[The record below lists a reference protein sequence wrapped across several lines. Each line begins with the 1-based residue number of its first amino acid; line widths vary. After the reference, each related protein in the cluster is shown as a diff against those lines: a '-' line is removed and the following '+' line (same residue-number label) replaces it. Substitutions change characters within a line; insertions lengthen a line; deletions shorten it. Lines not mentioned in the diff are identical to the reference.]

1 VENHI
6 MSFFIKKNCTCLRWR
21 FKLSVLAV
29 LAILVY
35 YLMTHLYFYLAPQQ
49 KVESDFLV
57 VESWMNDDALKES
70 LEIFRQG
77 HYKHMFITGGPLNEG
92 YYLMNY
98 KSTSDFALDT
108 FLHLGASADS
118 MSIISRDLV
127 WRDRTYHTALKLNEY
142 LQENYP
148 DIHSFNIV
156 SLGAHSRRS
165 WLLFQLAMPNYKIGI
180 ITIDAKL
187 HDPEKWWTTSK
198 GFRSVFTEAFG
209 YFYIR
214 LFFTPY

>member
-1 VENHI
+1 VTKIYYFLSPHHQ
-6 MSFFIKKNCTCLRWR
+6 IK
-21 FKLSVLAV
+21 
-29 LAILVY
+29 
-35 YLMTHLYFYLAPQQ
+35 
-49 KVESDFLV
+49 SDYLV
-57 VESWMNDDALKES
+57 VESWMHDDALKES
-70 LEIFRQG
+70 LEIFREG

-92 YYLMNY
+92 YFLMHY

-118 MSIISRDLV
+118 MTTISRDLV
-127 WRDRTYHTALKLNEY
+127 WRDRTYHTALKLKEY
-142 LQENYP
+142 LRKNNPE
-148 DIHSFNIV
+148 IHSFNLV

-165 WLLFQLAMPNYKIGI
+165 WLLFQEAMPNYKIGI

-187 HDPEKWWTTSK
+187 HDPERWWTTSK

-214 LFFTPY
+214 LFFRPY